1 MSNKQ
6 SYAMPYPGGNATIDR
21 LHDGTTDIWIVNGA
35 KGRKVLLLAVGTTEQ
50 QALENY
56 TERFGNRYYDEDEE
70 DAA

>member
-1 MSNKQ
+1 MINRQ
-6 SYAMPYPGGNATIDR
+6 SYAMPYPGGNETIDR

-35 KGRKVLLLAVGTTEQ
+35 KGRKVLLLPIGTTEQ

-56 TERFGNRYYDEDEE
+56 AERFGNRNNDEEE